1 MHSNITHRASTRR
14 WRRDP
19 LAADLLRCHV
29 VERPNRLSRL
39 GEEAGLV
46 VLGKAEVRHICA
58 TLAVEQ
64 DVRRLQIAV
73 DELMGVKRP
82 NALGYLQAKGD
93 RRLQL

>member
-1 MHSNITHRASTRR
+1 M
-14 WRRDP
+14 
-19 LAADLLRCHV
+19 
-29 VERPNRLSRL
+29 
-39 GEEAGLV
+39 

-93 RRLQL
+93 RRLQLEGPSRSSFSWREPPLMNGCAM